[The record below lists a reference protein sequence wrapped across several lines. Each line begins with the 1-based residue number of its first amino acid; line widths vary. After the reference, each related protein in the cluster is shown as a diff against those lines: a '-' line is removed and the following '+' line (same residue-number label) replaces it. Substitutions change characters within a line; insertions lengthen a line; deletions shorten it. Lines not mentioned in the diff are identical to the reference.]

1 MRRRHF
7 ITSTI
12 GAGLLAGATASGAA
26 STDASGGGALAPGG
40 GPATPQDKPA
50 NPFSSRIVPITKEER
65 SRRIEKARRRMSG
78 TGIDAL
84 ILEGGTT
91 MRYFTGVRWG
101 RSERTFLMVL
111 PSAGEPWYISPKF
124 EESRALEQ
132 VSPSPLYTWEE
143 DESPFD
149 LLRTAM
155 RDRGMAIATVAL
167 EESTRYFVTEG
178 IGKALSSAKVVNGTP
193 VTAECRAVKSGAEL
207 ALMQVAN
214 DITAEVYRKSVP
226 QLKPGMTE
234 GEFGSII
241 STTFS
246 GFGVSGGALV
256 LFGEASAHP
265 HGLEKESVL
274 REGDIVLIDGGCGVE
289 GYSSDVTRTTVLGA
303 PTDRMK
309 TVFDA
314 VLRSQRA
321 GLKAARPGVAG
332 EAIDAAARRVVDEAG
347 FGPGYTRFTH
357 RLGHGIGMEGHEWF
371 YLVRGNTRPEQAGD
385 VHSNEPGIY
394 LPGEFGVRIED
405 EMVITQDGARLML
418 PSPSGL
424 ESMFG

>member
-1 MRRRHF
+1 MRRRQF
-7 ITSTI
+7 ISSTI
-12 GAGLLAGATASGAA
+12 GAGILAGSAVPDTIAAAIPRTA
-26 STDASGGGALAPGG
+26 
-40 GPATPQDKPA
+40 PQDKPA
-50 NPFSSRIVPITKEER
+50 NPFSPRIVPITGEER
-65 SRRIEKARRRMSG
+65 GKRLDKARRLMASA
-78 TGIDAL
+78 GIDAL

-101 RSERTFLMVL
+101 RSERSFLMVL
-111 PSAGEPWYISPKF
+111 PGSGEPWYVAPKF

-149 LLRTAM
+149 LLRKAM
-155 RDRGMAIATVAL
+155 RERGMASATVAL
-167 EESTRYFVTEG
+167 EESTRYFITEG
-178 IGKALSSAKVVNGTP
+178 IGKSLSSATVVNGTP
-193 VTAECRAVKSGAEL
+193 VTAECRAVKSGAEI

-226 QLKPGMTE
+226 QLRPGMTE
-234 GEFGSII
+234 GEFGGII
-241 STTFS
+241 SREFS
-246 GFGVSGGALV
+246 AFGVSGGALV

-289 GYSSDVTRTTVLGA
+289 GYSSDVTRTTVLGT
-303 PTDRMK
+303 PTARM
-309 TVFDA
+309 TSIFDA
-314 VLRSQRA
+314 VLRAQEA
-321 GLKAARPGVAG
+321 GLKAARPGVTG
-332 EAIDAAARRVVDEAG
+332 ESIDAAARRVIDEAG
-347 FGPGYTRFTH
+347 FGPGYRYFTH

-394 LPGEFGVRIED
+394 IPGEFGVRIED
-405 EMVITQDGARLML
+405 EMVITEEGATLML
-418 PSPSGL
+418 PSPTGL
-424 ESMFG
+424 GSMFG